1 MTTYLSWRYVFVAE
15 VVIMAGVVLFAR
27 RIEDRAGARPS
38 RIDVLSVLL
47 SAAGLVFVVY
57 GMLQSKTWGWVIPLH
72 PPVIG
77 GVTVAPLG
85 ISPTTWFIL
94 VGAALIWAFVD
105 AASAGSWPPVGRRSS
120 TSRCSGSCGCAAA
133 SPCCSRS
140 TR

>member
-1 MTTYLSWRYVFVAE
+1 MIPAIAALIADNYEGHARVSAYAIIGAASGAAVAAGPLIGGFMTTYLSWRYVFVAE

-77 GVTVAPLG
+77 GVQVAPLG
-85 ISPTTWFIL
+85 VSLTTWFIL
-94 VGAALIWAFVD
+94 IGAA
-105 AASAGSWPPVGRRSS
+105 
-120 TSRCSGSCGCAAA
+120 
-133 SPCCSRS
+133 
-140 TR
+140 